1 MFGLAAPL
9 FGYADDADGRR
20 HGGGASAA
28 TVVSAPQVSKPVK
41 TAVYLLSVAGAL
53 GAFMLLNEV
62 AGGGSGLPHFS
73 AMAVGTSELAWALP
87 VVALGACAGWLFHG
101 FGWAVGKLS
110 ARLGDR
116 VVVKAVVA
124 GAILGVL
131 GIFLPFTLFAG
142 EAQTEMLAQQWTA
155 LGAGVLLATGFL
167 KVLASQVCLGLGW
180 RGGHFFPLIFSG
192 IAIGYAAAGL
202 FGIDP
207 VFALSVSTAA
217 LLGAAMRQPLM
228 VALLLILCF
237 PAKAVVFVLAAA
249 CLGAAVPVPKAFS
262 RV

>member
-1 MFGLAAPL
+1 
-9 FGYADDADGRR
+9 
-20 HGGGASAA
+20 
-28 TVVSAPQVSKPVK
+28 
-41 TAVYLLSVAGAL
+41 
-53 GAFMLLNEV
+53 
-62 AGGGSGLPHFS
+62 
-73 AMAVGTSELAWALP
+73 
-87 VVALGACAGWLFHG
+87 
-101 FGWAVGKLS
+101 
-110 ARLGDR
+110 
-116 VVVKAVVA
+116 
-124 GAILGVL
+124 
-131 GIFLPFTLFAG
+131 
-142 EAQTEMLAQQWTA
+142 MLAQQWTA

-249 CLGAAVPVPKAFS
+249 CLGAAVPVPKVVLSGLILCPGDAPC